1 MILDQIGPN
10 TYVNK
15 RLSIHYN
22 INHHRSHSKLN
33 NKHIQFTTARSFAPL
48 RHKKVAGSSE
58 PMIELESSLH
68 FKCLTKNQSKN
79 DDLSLYFNFG
89 HEKGSI
95 NETQS
100 CIDIIRAIN
109 LADYLVK
116 LSNFRTNL

>member
-1 MILDQIGPN
+1 
-10 TYVNK
+10 
-15 RLSIHYN
+15 
-22 INHHRSHSKLN
+22 
-33 NKHIQFTTARSFAPL
+33 
-48 RHKKVAGSSE
+48 
-58 PMIELESSLH
+58 MIELESSLH